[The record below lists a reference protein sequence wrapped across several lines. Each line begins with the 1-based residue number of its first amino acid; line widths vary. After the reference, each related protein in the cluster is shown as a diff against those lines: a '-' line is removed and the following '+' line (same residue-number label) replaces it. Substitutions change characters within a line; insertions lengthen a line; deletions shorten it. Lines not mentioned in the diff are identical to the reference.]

1 MTNDNAHEPNSGANS
16 PSHSRQSS
24 GQHPLNTRRTM
35 RRRSGALIAGLFVLG
50 GTGVAAG
57 VVGGILPNPFSPGM
71 PKAAASSAKESVPTV
86 KVVRPK
92 REASVPITVDQIAT
106 VEPYYRADLRAR
118 ASGIVRSVNADIG
131 DKVKTGDVLAII
143 DVPESDQ
150 DVAKCE
156 AMILQRQQELKVSVA
171 KLKDAKAARDVSAAT
186 IKQREADVQGAVATR
201 DLKKRKFARFQEL
214 AAKGSVV
221 GSVVEEEERDY
232 LSSEATVT
240 SAKANVERAR
250 ADYAESESKIE
261 AAAADIELKT
271 AQIEVARKDLER
283 AKAIADY
290 ARITAP
296 FDGVVVRRTID
307 PGSFV
312 QNATTGTSE
321 ALISIAK
328 VDLVTVSAK
337 FPDSVAPSVA
347 DKTPALVTVD
357 DLPGVSIA
365 ATVTRFA
372 PSVQN
377 SDRTM
382 RVEVDLFNGDED
394 DYRRL
399 VDVMR
404 QKEPGRHGKGQNDAI
419 PVRAFPTS
427 AANSPRLIPG
437 MTGNIRLTVGGF
449 GDSFVLPNTAVYSR
463 SGTSYILVVKDGR
476 TKQVPVRVQLTDGKT
491 VRLAVIDKRKGA
503 DGGSRDVLAE
513 LTGQEEIVVA
523 RQLEIG
529 DGASVK
535 TGLSEW

>member
-1 MTNDNAHEPNSGANS
+1 
-16 PSHSRQSS
+16 
-24 GQHPLNTRRTM
+24 
-35 RRRSGALIAGLFVLG
+35 
-50 GTGVAAG
+50 
-57 VVGGILPNPFSPGM
+57 
-71 PKAAASSAKESVPTV
+71 VPTV

-92 REASVPITVDQIAT
+92 REASVPITVDHIAT

-118 ASGIVRSVNADIG
+118 ASGIVKSVLRDIG
-131 DKVKTGDVLAII
+131 DKVKKGDVLAVI

-156 AMILQRQQELKVSVA
+156 AMILQRRQELKVSEA
-171 KLKDAKAARDVSAAT
+171 KLKDARAARDVSAAT
-186 IKQREADVQGAVATR
+186 IKQREADVQGAIATR

-261 AAAADIELKT
+261 AAAADIELKS
-271 AQIEVARKDLER
+271 AQIEVAKKDLDR
-283 AKAIADY
+283 AKAVADY
-290 ARITAP
+290 AKVTAP

-328 VDLVTVSAK
+328 VDLVTVCAK

-347 DKTPALVTVD
+347 ANTPALVTVD
-357 DLPGVSIA
+357 DLPGVSIP

-377 SDRTM
+377 ADRTM

-399 VDVMR
+399 AELVHQNGPDR
-404 QKEPGRHGKGQNDAI
+404 QKKGQNDAM
-419 PVRAFPTS
+419 PVRAFPTDAPKS
-427 AANSPRLIPG
+427 LRLIPG
-437 MTGNIRLTVGGF
+437 MTGTIRLTIGGF
-449 GDSFVLPNTAVYSR
+449 GDSFVVPNTAVYTR
-463 SGTSYILVVKDGR
+463 SGTSYILIVQDGK

-491 VRLAVIDKRKGA
+491 VRLAVIEKRKGA
-503 DGGSRDVLAE
+503 EGGSRDVLTE
-513 LTGQEEIVVA
+513 LTGREEVVVA
-523 RQLEIG
+523 RQLEVG
-529 DGASVK
+529 DGTDVK
-535 TGLSEW
+535 TGPSEW